1 MSAAATALKSGP
13 VILCKV
19 TDLIP
24 GSGICALAEGRQIA
38 IFYLPDTPQQLYAIG
53 NHDPI
58 GGANVLSRGIVGDL
72 GGRLVVASPLYKQH
86 FDLLTGA
93 CLEDDSVTVPVFP
106 VRIFD
111 SRVVLDP
118 V

>member
-1 MSAAATALKSGP
+1 MNAAATAMKAGP

-19 TDLIP
+19 ADLVP
-24 GSGICALAEGRQIA
+24 GSGVCALAGGRQIA
-38 IFYLPDTPQQLYAIG
+38 IFYLPDTAQQLYAIG

-72 GGRLVVASPLYKQH
+72 DGRLVVASPLYKQH
-86 FDLLTGA
+86 FDLVTGT
-93 CLEDDSVTVPVFP
+93 CLEDDSVSVPVFP

-111 SRVVLDP
+111 SRVVLD
-118 V
+118 